1 MRQLILIR
9 HAKSSWSN
17 PDLSDFDR
25 PLNKRGKRDLAF
37 MSVLLSQ
44 KNISPELIISS
55 PALRT
60 KLTAIE
66 FANKIG
72 YNKNKIIWNKNLY
85 LASYM
90 KILKIIK
97 QIENK
102 INCAIIVGHNPG
114 LTDLQN
120 YLCNEEI
127 DNIPTSGIVSMS
139 TIKEWKDVESKDFEL
154 VFFEF
159 PKKYLKKI

>member
-37 MSVLLSQ
+37 MSGLLSQ

>member
-44 KNISPELIISS
+44 KNITPELIISS

-72 YNKNKIIWNKNLY
+72 YNKNEIIWNKNLY

>member
-44 KNISPELIISS
+44 KNMTPELIISS

-72 YNKNKIIWNKNLY
+72 YNKNEIIWNKNLY

-90 KILKIIK
+90 NILKIIK

-127 DNIPTSGIVSMS
+127 DNIPTSGIVSKS

>member
-17 PDLSDFDR
+17 PGLSDFDR

-44 KNISPELIISS
+44 KNITPELIISS

-72 YNKNKIIWNKNLY
+72 YNKNEIIWNKNLY

-90 KILKIIK
+90 KILKIIT

>member
-17 PDLSDFDR
+17 SDLSDFDR
-25 PLNKRGKRDLAF
+25 PLNKRGKRDIAF
-37 MSVLLSQ
+37 MSGLLSQ

-72 YNKNKIIWNKNLY
+72 YNKNEIIWNKNLY

-90 KILKIIK
+90 NILKIIK

>member
-44 KNISPELIISS
+44 KNMTPELIISS

-72 YNKNKIIWNKNLY
+72 YNKNEIIWNKNLY

-139 TIKEWKDVESKDFEL
+139 TIKEWIDVESKDFEL

-159 PKKYLKKI
+159 PKKIS

>member
-44 KNISPELIISS
+44 KNMTPELIISS

-72 YNKNKIIWNKNLY
+72 YNKNEIIWNKNLY

>member
-44 KNISPELIISS
+44 KNITPELIISS

-72 YNKNKIIWNKNLY
+72 YNKNEIIWNKNLY

-139 TIKEWKDVESKDFEL
+139 TIKEWIDVESKDFEL

-159 PKKYLKKI
+159 PKKIS

>member
-44 KNISPELIISS
+44 KNMTPELIISS

-72 YNKNKIIWNKNLY
+72 YNKNEIIWNKNLY

-90 KILKIIK
+90 NILKIIK

>member
-17 PDLSDFDR
+17 SDLSDFDR

-37 MSVLLSQ
+37 MSGLLSQ

-72 YNKNKIIWNKNLY
+72 YNKNEIIWNKNLY

>member
-17 PDLSDFDR
+17 SDLSDFDR

-44 KNISPELIISS
+44 KNMTPELIISS

-72 YNKNKIIWNKNLY
+72 YNKNEIIWNKNLY

-90 KILKIIK
+90 NILKIIK